1 MARLC
6 LGGGVMYYKIR
17 LSFDHDGDGCAWVEE
32 YVNVENLE
40 EAEKRVP
47 QIAKDYEISQNYE
60 VDIQETSIDEM
71 IECEKEELWSKIR
84 NQYMYRKYDMDT
96 ITICQFANGQKELK
110 KDKEKIYEMLKEE
123 GRYIRICELVKKRI
137 DKSKVTVSEFEQIVL
152 DLYNAKTNEE
162 CEKIFKER
170 INK

>member
-17 LSFDHDGDGCAWVEE
+17 ISFDHDEDGCAWVEE
-32 YVNVENLE
+32 YVNVNSRQ
-40 EAEKRVP
+40 EAEERIP
-47 QIAKDYEISQNYE
+47 QIAKDYKIPKEYD

-71 IECEKEELWSKIR
+71 IECEKEDLWSKIR
-84 NQYMYRKYDMDT
+84 NHYMYRKYDMNT
-96 ITICQFANGQKELK
+96 ITIRQFADVQKELK
-110 KDKEKIYEMLKEE
+110 KDKEKIYEMLKDE
-123 GRYIRICELVKKRI
+123 GRYIRICDLVKKKI
-137 DKSKVTVSEFEQIVL
+137 DKSKVTISEFEQIVL
-152 DLYNAKTNEE
+152 ELYNAKTNEE